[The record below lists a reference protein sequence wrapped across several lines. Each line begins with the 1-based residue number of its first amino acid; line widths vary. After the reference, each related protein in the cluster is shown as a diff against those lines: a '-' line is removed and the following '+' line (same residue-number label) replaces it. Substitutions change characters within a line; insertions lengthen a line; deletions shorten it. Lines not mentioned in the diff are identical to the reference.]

1 MHPDIAVEIDI
12 TKDSLSEFHIYAAL
26 KIPEIWRYD
35 GKNVQRISH
44 RPLSLKSHP
53 STFLLVV
60 DDDDARKYAIEQNIP
75 IIGTAGILVLA
86 KQNGFITEVRQLL
99 EQLLARGFYMSR
111 ATSRR
116 CFEPP
121 GKTNQR
127 SQP

>member
-1 MHPDIAVEIDI
+1 MEIQA
-12 TKDSLSEFHIYAAL
+12 SNLARGESEAIVLCQELNA
-26 KIPEIWRYD
+26 D
-35 GKNVQRISH
+35 
-44 RPLSLKSHP
+44 
-53 STFLLVV
+53 LLIVA
-60 DDDDARKYAIEQNIP
+60 DDDARKYAIEQKIP

-116 CFEPP
+116 SFEPP

>member
-35 GKNVQRISH
+35 GKNVQRIFH

-111 ATSRR
+111 ASFQTILRAAG
-116 CFEPP
+116 E
-121 GKTNQR
+121 N
-127 SQP
+127 